1 MFWVQ
6 YPVSSFQQPVMQAF
20 SSAFTGEET
29 ALERV
34 SNLPK
39 SHC

>member
-1 MFWVQ
+1 MFCVQ
-6 YPVSSFQQPVMQAF
+6 HPILSFQQPVMQAF
-20 SSAFTGEET
+20 SFAFIGEET
-29 ALERV
+29 GLERL